1 MNNTNKFLNTDPFR
15 HLLKISLI
23 YFFVSTAWIV
33 VSDLINAAYQHYG
46 YEHYLIEISK
56 GMLFVTVTSALIFFL
71 LKKYFFALHKNSHA
85 LIERESEYRSL
96 TERLSVGIIRGTPDG
111 KYMLM
116 NNAARNILKDY
127 LKIKPGEDIAGLRPE
142 DIYSDQ
148 ELVERVKKTINFIS
162 ETGEGIV
169 KKAAYGDRYLQVHS
183 YPELNDKGEFVS
195 LLSILTDETEITRS
209 LHKLEESEKFNSHLV
224 NSSHVV
230 VYIYDLKKRRQVY
243 ANKALERI
251 LGYRLEEFND
261 PGISI
266 IEDLMHPEDAQR
278 MFEYLQSQVMH
289 LKDGEAAEFEYRM
302 KHKLG
307 HYCWFKS
314 HDCIFKRDESGL
326 PLEILGSAIDI
337 TDLKKTQ
344 DELKQ
349 KTDYL
354 KTVIE
359 ASPMGIFDLDTEGR
373 IISIWNK
380 ASEDMFG
387 WSAAETLGKILPV
400 VPPEKMHELQE
411 NIRLNQEKKF
421 IEGKELT
428 RRKKSGEDINIKI
441 YSRPVINKDGKVE
454 AILAY
459 NEDVTLKKQYDEE
472 IKRNNEYLK
481 VLYNAGIEA
490 NSTLDLQELYNKNF
504 TLLQKI
510 VAADCI
516 ILTSISEDRK
526 FINCEGLQIKG
537 DRLDP
542 DSFPVIKF
550 DETSGGPQTHAIK
563 TGRPFIVHDY
573 EDWMNRSKTLMYL
586 DTDGVQH
593 SPEERSSMDYQPPR
607 SAIIIPLKYDERVYG
622 VLQLQSFRKGVFS
635 DSDLHKLEPFAVLF
649 ALAMQRAMLNR
660 KIQLEFAEKEAAF
673 EQVRKFSKGIEQ
685 SPNSIVITNSN
696 YEIEYVNPYFTELT
710 GYNADE
716 VIGKNPGILKSGQTK
731 KEIYE
736 KLWSTL
742 DAGEVWHG
750 EFLNMKKNGELYWE
764 SASIG
769 PITDENGTVTHY
781 IAIKQDITEKKK
793 KDKELKDSLEE
804 KEVMLKE
811 IHHRVKNNLQ
821 VISSLLNMQV
831 EQYRHPEAIEAINSS
846 RNRVK
851 AMALVH
857 ENLYQSSSIGKTSLK
872 EYMFMLAKNIYSSYG
887 VTFERVKF
895 TCETYGIE
903 FGLDTIIP
911 IGLILNEGISN
922 SLKHGFPGNAAGEI
936 KVTLQYC
943 DGGDHDISGNDKP
956 NTCYRLTIK
965 DNGKGL
971 PENFD
976 PGKTNSLGMTLLTSL
991 AAQLDGEAVI
1001 NNKVGTEIVIIF
1013 RELRY
1018 KSRV

>member
-15 HLLKISLI
+15 HSLKISLI

-289 LKDGEAAEFEYRM
+289 LKDGEVAEFEYRM

-314 HDCIFKRDESGL
+314 HDCVFKRDEKGE
-326 PLEILGSAIDI
+326 PLQILGSAIDI
-337 TDLKKTQ
+337 TDLKNSRSESEKKS
-344 DELKQ
+344 E
-349 KTDYL
+349 YL
-354 KTVIE
+354 NTIVE
-359 ASPMGIFDLDTEGR
+359 ASPTAVLQLDSEGR
-373 IISIWNK
+373 VLNTWNK
-380 ASEDMFG
+380 AAEEIFG
-387 WSAAETLGKILPV
+387 WKAVEVVGRKLPV
-400 VPPEKMHELQE
+400 IPEEKDDEFRMFLS
-411 NIRLNQEKKF
+411 RLNKGESIKGAEF
-421 IEGKELT
+421 V
-428 RRKKSGEDINIKI
+428 RKRKDGSLVNVRV
-441 YSRPVINKDGKVE
+441 YARPVPGKNGEIDSIISYIVDITLE
-454 AILAY
+454 KNFAQTKQK
-459 NEDVTLKKQYDEE
+459 NE
-472 IKRNNEYLK
+472 EYLK
-481 VLYNAGIEA
+481 ILYEA
-490 NSTLDLQELYNKNF
+490 SLAANRTVDTAELY
-504 TLLQKI
+504 KI
-510 VAADCI
+510 CFEYIKKVIDVTGIMVALVSD
-516 ILTSISEDRK
+516 DNR
-526 FINCEGLQIKG
+526 FIKYDALWLNGENINPSNIPLM
-537 DRLDP
+537 RLDP
-542 DSFPVIKF
+542 RG
-550 DETSGGPQTHAIK
+550 SGPLTRTIL
-563 TGRPFIVHDY
+563 TGEAQIVND
-573 EDWMNRSKTLMYL
+573 L
-586 DTDGVQH
+586 
-593 SPEERSSMDYQPPR
+593 EERVRNSSNKFFVDEDGNLSTPGGEVENV
-607 SAIIIPLKYDERVYG
+607 SHAAIMVPMVHAEKVTG
-622 VLQLQSFRKGVFS
+622 VLQVQNYQAGKFNNG
-635 DSDLHKLEPFAVLF
+635 DLLRLEPFAFIF
-649 ALAMQRAMLNR
+649 ASALQRAKLY
-660 KIQLEFAEKEAAF
+660 KKLQSELEEKAAAF
-673 EQVRKFSKGIEQ
+673 EQIRKFTKGIEQ

-736 KLWSTL
+736 SLWSTL

-887 VTFERVKF
+887 VTFERVKY
-895 TCETYGIE
+895 TCETNGIE

-911 IGLILNEGISN
+911 LGLMLNEGISN
-922 SLKHGFPGNAAGEI
+922 SLKHGFPGNAVGEI

-943 DGGDHDISGNDKP
+943 AGEDHDLRNNDGQ

-971 PENFD
+971 PVDFD
-976 PGKTNSLGMTLLTSL
+976 AGKTNSLGMTLLTSL

-1001 NNKVGTEIVIIF
+1001 NNKVGTEIVINF